1 MFKGIGFLMKYTW
14 RFEKRFII
22 YQILLQI
29 LTAAVPLSDIIIPKY
44 IIDELT
50 GARRIE
56 VLLGWTGLLLAVNLL
71 GSWLISFFQGN
82 SFVLQ
87 SRVFTRFQT
96 MMADQ
101 LSKSDFARLEDPQF
115 LDTKAKAEK
124 FLYANGQG
132 FGVVLTSAFNI
143 FGKLFTFVGVV
154 AVIATLNIWVVL
166 GFVALVLLNAFY
178 ESKVRRR
185 STAWDLEK
193 APIERKT
200 GYFIDLVENFSFG
213 KEIRI
218 YGIKDWIVDKVHEHL
233 CESERFY
240 NRQTKLRN
248 KARYLSDF
256 TNSLLKGITYG
267 YLIYSVLR
275 DFIGI
280 GDFTMYMSALMNFSA
295 AMRSLMES
303 LLTIRQFGGYYDA
316 LKDYMDVPQRMYEG
330 KRLKAPAGP
339 YELRFEDVSFRYPGQ
354 EQDVLKHISITLR
367 SGEKLSVV
375 GENGAG
381 KTTFVKLLCRLYD
394 PTEGRITLN
403 GIDIREIDYDQ
414 YMKLIGSVFQDY
426 RLLAFTVKENVSF
439 QYSDEEDDGRIHD
452 ILVHSG
458 LRQRLET
465 LPRDIHSHI
474 YRTFAEDGFEPS
486 GGEGQ
491 KIALARA
498 IYKNAPVMILDEPTA
513 ALDPRAEYEIYRNFS
528 ELTKGKTTVFIS
540 HRMSSSKFCDHIALF
555 KNGRIAEYGTHEE
568 LMAQGGDYRELFD
581 MQAQFYVQHH

>member
-1 MFKGIGFLMKYTW
+1 MFKGIGFLMRYTW
-14 RFEKRFII
+14 KFEKRYII

-29 LTAAVPLSDIIIPKY
+29 LTALVPLSDIIIPKY

-50 GARRIE
+50 GARRID
-56 VLLGWTGLLLAVNLL
+56 VLLGWAGLLLAINLL
-71 GSWLISFFQGN
+71 GNWLISFFSGN

-87 SRVFTRFQT
+87 GKVFTKFQT

-101 LSKSDFARLEDPQF
+101 LSRSDFARLEDPKF

-132 FGVVLTSAFNI
+132 FGAVLTSAFNI
-143 FGKLFTFVGVV
+143 FGKLFTFAGIV
-154 AVIATLNIWVVL
+154 AVISTLNVWVVL
-166 GFVALVLLNAFY
+166 GFVLLVLLNAFY
-178 ESKVRRR
+178 ESKVRKQA
-185 STAWDLEK
+185 TAWDLEK

-200 GYFIDLVENFSFG
+200 AYYIDLVENFAFG

-218 YGIKDWIVDKVHEHL
+218 YGIKDWIVAKVHEHL
-233 CESERFY
+233 QESDRFY
-240 NRQTKLRN
+240 ARQTRLMN
-248 KARYLSDF
+248 KARYLSVF
-256 TNSLLKGITYG
+256 TNFVLKGITYG
-267 YLIYSVLR
+267 YLVFSVIKG
-275 DFIGI
+275 FIGI
-280 GDFTMYMSALMNFSA
+280 GDFTMYMSALMNFSD

-303 LLTIRQFGGYYDA
+303 LLNIRQFGGYYDA

-330 KRLKAPAGP
+330 KHLAAPAGP

-354 EQDVLKHISITLR
+354 ENDTLKHISLTLH

-403 GIDIREIDYDQ
+403 GIDVREIDYDQ
-414 YMKLIGSVFQDY
+414 YMALIGSVFQDY
-426 RLLAFTVKENVSF
+426 KLLAFTVKENVSF
-439 QYSDEEDDGRIHD
+439 QHSDEEDDKRIHD

-458 LRQRLET
+458 LAHRLET
-465 LPRDIHSHI
+465 LPHDIHSHI

-498 IYKNAPVMILDEPTA
+498 VYKNAPIMILDEPTA
-513 ALDPRAEYEIYRNFS
+513 ALDPRAEYEIYQNFS
-528 ELTKGKTTVFIS
+528 ELTNGKTTVFIS

-555 KNGRIAEYGTHEE
+555 KNGEIAEYGTHDE
-568 LMAQGGDYRELFD
+568 LMAQGGDYKELFD
-581 MQAQFYVQHH
+581 MQAQFYV